1 MVQARSLL
9 VAIALTV
16 TVPSVVQ
23 ARSFPCWMVRMYV
36 DTHSKAQQRADAK
49 KYGVTEEEKR
59 EHRVCFKGAK

>member
-23 ARSFPCWMVRMYV
+23 ARSYPCWMIRWYV
-36 DTHSKAQQRADAK
+36 STHSRAEAEAMADKHKATAKERAAA
-49 KYGVTEEEKR
+49 VA
-59 EHRVCFKGAK
+59 CLKGSK